1 MKAVKSAAYEA
12 RKANR
17 VAAKAHII
25 YLKSRLKYLEKKKA
39 MTARMQGIGRDWK
52 KKGRPAASTHLHR
65 LWKAEM
71 EYEQK
76 HISSLESQLIALDLK
91 IDAKDAE
98 IAERDARLRRLTRLL
113 RVAKGRSRTDTVD
126 EE

>member
-1 MKAVKSAAYEA
+1 MKAVKAAAYEA

-17 VAAKAHII
+17 VAAKAHMI

-52 KKGRPAASTHLHR
+52 KKGRPAHSTHLHR
-65 LWKAEM
+65 MWKADFEHELM
-71 EYEQK
+71 R
-76 HISSLESQLIALDLK
+76 ISSLEIQVVALALK
-91 IDAKDAE
+91 SDAKDAE
-98 IAERDARLRRLTRLL
+98 TAERDARLRRLTRLL
-113 RVAKGRSRTDTVD
+113 RVAKGRSRADIVD